1 MSRTLD
7 QVFLKKHAIELLKL
21 AYHPSWILWI
31 DTGNLE
37 NRIMEEIRSLYEKMQ
52 AEYCTDE
59 VETVISYDDVFMA
72 ASELGSDLYDVLI
85 SGYTEEF
92 QDIIIGGSWGSEIH
106 GRIWVLV
113 NEMIELLG
121 ITIRD

>member
-1 MSRTLD
+1 
-7 QVFLKKHAIELLKL
+7 
-21 AYHPSWILWI
+21 
-31 DTGNLE
+31 
-37 NRIMEEIRSLYEKMQ
+37 MEEIRSLYEKMQ